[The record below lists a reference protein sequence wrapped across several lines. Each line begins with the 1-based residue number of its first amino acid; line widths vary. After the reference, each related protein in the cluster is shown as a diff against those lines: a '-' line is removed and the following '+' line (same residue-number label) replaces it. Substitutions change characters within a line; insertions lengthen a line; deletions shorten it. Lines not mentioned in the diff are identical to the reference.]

1 MSRKPFVLAVSALVL
16 AVAVAVPAAG
26 ARDRSARAA
35 VITVT
40 MKEYKFG
47 FSVKSAK
54 AGKITF
60 KLVNKGKLA
69 HDIRLAGR
77 TSALVQ
83 PGKTGKLVVTL
94 KKGKYPYKCTLP
106 GHAAL
111 GMKGTFTVT

>member
-1 MSRKPFVLAVSALVL
+1 MSRKPFVLAGL
-16 AVAVAVPAAG
+16 VAVLVVAVVAPVAG
-26 ARDRSARAA
+26 ARDRAA
-35 VITVT
+35 HAVVVTVT

-54 AGKITF
+54 AGAITF

>member
-1 MSRKPFVLAVSALVL
+1 MSRKAFVIAGLVFV
-16 AVAVAVPAAG
+16 VAVVVVPVAA
-26 ARDRSARAA
+26 ARGRVVRAT
-35 VITVT
+35 VVTVT

-47 FSVKSAK
+47 FSAKSAR

-83 PGKTGKLVVTL
+83 PGMVGKLVVTL